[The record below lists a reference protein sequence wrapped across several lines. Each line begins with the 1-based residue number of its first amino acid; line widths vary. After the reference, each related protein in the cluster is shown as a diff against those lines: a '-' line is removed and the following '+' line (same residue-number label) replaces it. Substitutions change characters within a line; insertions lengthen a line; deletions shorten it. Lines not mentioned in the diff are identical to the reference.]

1 MTLPKTPFVQ
11 VDRCRSL
18 FDSQKMIGTGTTP
31 FFKFQGIR
39 PGSQPAESSLKELF
53 QAYRAIEWTRPVER
67 VVEQSEKPEGVNKK
81 PSPRSSGREPLQ
93 PEGVLSCPGQRL

>member
-67 VVEQSEKPEGVNKK
+67 VVEQSEKPEDI
-81 PSPRSSGREPLQ
+81 
-93 PEGVLSCPGQRL
+93 